1 MSAVSNLAVILYFLF
16 LNDAFGI
23 TGLAAALTFGWALQL
38 AILLPPLWKTGYR
51 FSFAFR
57 QDEGMRKSGRLV
69 LPVLVSSWAQ
79 PVNTLIGINV
89 VSFVGGGESVS
100 VLNYAYKLYLI
111 VAGVFA
117 FAMTNLFFPK
127 LSLLSAQGKTKESGE
142 TLKGILTSV
151 YLITLP
157 VAVFFLLFSA
167 DIVKVVYQRGE
178 FTAFSAQLTAPALC
192 LYSLGMVGFSFQEIL
207 NKFNYANQ
215 NSKTP
220 MKAALLSIVL
230 NVALSAFFAFAFK
243 NAALVALSSAISV
256 TAAAG
261 WLLGSARKSLGRD
274 AFSGFWNT
282 LLKGLV
288 CAAAAGAVMKLLHDV
303 FSVGEYRALLLFFA
317 CGVLFCLG
325 AALFAAG
332 LYLLK
337 VGEIRTLFKNLKS
350 GK

>member
-1 MSAVSNLAVILYFLF
+1 
-16 LNDAFGI
+16 
-23 TGLAAALTFGWALQL
+23 
-38 AILLPPLWKTGYR
+38 
-51 FSFAFR
+51 
-57 QDEGMRKSGRLV
+57 
-69 LPVLVSSWAQ
+69 
-79 PVNTLIGINV
+79 
-89 VSFVGGGESVS
+89 
-100 VLNYAYKLYLI
+100 
-111 VAGVFA
+111 
-117 FAMTNLFFPK
+117 
-127 LSLLSAQGKTKESGE
+127 
-142 TLKGILTSV
+142 LTSV

-178 FTAFSAQLTAPALC
+178 FTAFSAQRTAPALC

-207 NKFNYANQ
+207 NKFNYANH
-215 NSKTP
+215 NSNTP

-243 NAALVALSSAISV
+243 NAALGALSSAISV

-303 FSVGEYRALLLFFA
+303 FSVANIARFCSFLPAAFCFA
-317 CGVLFCLG
+317 SAPPFSPQGFI
-325 AALFAAG
+325 F
-332 LYLLK
+332 
-337 VGEIRTLFKNLKS
+337 
-350 GK
+350 